1 MLFCFR
7 EEISMRRN
15 NNKIFLVVLIIAIIS
30 VIVGIVML
38 FNHDSDIVKV
48 YKYQNEFRKIT
59 KEFNEED
66 DKESKKKKE
75 KSKSENI
82 KKLKKENSD
91 TIAYLH
97 IPGTKVSY
105 PVMQTVNNKNYYLN
119 HSFSKENSFMGVPY
133 LDERCSID
141 SSTNLFIYGHNIT
154 GKRMFGELINY
165 TSESYYEKH
174 KKMILTTETEEK
186 EYKIFCVMRVAG
198 DSEFYS
204 FTDAENEEEYKS
216 IINQLVSKSIY
227 DCSANINGVTMKNQ
241 LMTLSTCADASGKS
255 RLLVIGVD

>member
-1 MLFCFR
+1 
-7 EEISMRRN
+7 
-15 NNKIFLVVLIIAIIS
+15 
-30 VIVGIVML
+30 
-38 FNHDSDIVKV
+38 
-48 YKYQNEFRKIT
+48 
-59 KEFNEED
+59 
-66 DKESKKKKE
+66 
-75 KSKSENI
+75 
-82 KKLKKENSD
+82 
-91 TIAYLH
+91 
-97 IPGTKVSY
+97 
-105 PVMQTVNNKNYYLN
+105 
-119 HSFSKENSFMGVPY
+119 
-133 LDERCSID
+133 
-141 SSTNLFIYGHNIT
+141 
-154 GKRMFGELINY
+154 MFGELINY
-165 TSESYYEKH
+165 TSESYYKKH

>member
-1 MLFCFR
+1 
-7 EEISMRRN
+7 MRRN

-59 KEFNEED
+59 KEFNEEY

-91 TIAYLH
+91 TIAYLY

-174 KKMILTTETEEK
+174 KKMILTTETEEN
-186 EYKIFCVMRVAG
+186 KIFCVMRVAG

-216 IINQLVSKSIY
+216 IINQLVSKSIC

-255 RLLVIGVD
+255 RLLAIGVD